1 MLVRYGVGYQ
11 VIGGTRFYERA
22 EIKDAL
28 AYLTLLVNPADTVAF
43 GRAVNSPRRGIG
55 DTTQGRLVGYANTIG
70 EPIWDV
76 AAEPE
81 SVPGLGAAAVKA
93 VGRFMS
99 VMERLRERVEAG
111 AGVGD
116 VLAETLEETGYT
128 EALQAR
134 AHDRGP
140 GPAREPRGA
149 RGRGARVRRHRRG
162 RRRSRSSSSS
172 SRSSRS
178 RTTCATRRA
187 SSR

>member
-43 GRAVNSPRRGIG
+43 SRVVNSPRRGIG
-55 DTTQGRLVGYANTIG
+55 ATSQGRLVGYANTIG
-70 EPIWDV
+70 EPVWNV

-81 SVPGLGAAAVKA
+81 SVPGLAPAAIKA
-93 VGRFMS
+93 VDRFMS
-99 VMERLRERVEAG
+99 VMERLRERAEGG

-116 VLAETLEETGYT
+116 LLSETLEETGYT
-128 EALQAR
+128 EALQAER
-134 AHDRGP
+134 TSR
-140 GPAREPRGA
+140 
-149 RGRGARVRRHRRG
+149 RRG
-162 RRRSRSSSSS
+162 GSRTSRSSWAWPASTTRPPRTAGRSRSSSSS

-178 RTTCATRRA
+178 RTTCATTRA